1 MQVAPE
7 WRLRVLAY
15 WDAVRMRHRDDAEAL
30 AGYDVVL
37 CTYGCLVHDS
47 PLKGEP
53 RGIFK
58 CARGLRVSRT
68 GVACSVWPDWLSACL
83 SMMFWPS
90 MWRPAE

>member
-1 MQVAPE
+1 MAPE

-15 WDAVRMRHRDDAEAL
+15 RDAVRMRHRDNAEAL

-58 CARGLRVSRT
+58 CA
-68 GVACSVWPDWLSACL
+68 
-83 SMMFWPS
+83 
-90 MWRPAE
+90 

>member
-1 MQVAPE
+1 MTPRACEGPAVPQVAPD

-15 WDAVRMRHRDDAEAL
+15 RDAVRMRHRDDAEAL

-58 CARGLRVSRT
+58 CA
-68 GVACSVWPDWLSACL
+68 
-83 SMMFWPS
+83 
-90 MWRPAE
+90 